1 MGVWVLMNSE
11 EARIQAQIVRF
22 LSDHGVF
29 CHSVPNE
36 GAGTDKMRTMRMITM
51 GLRPGIADLVVWLP
65 WHEIGY
71 LEVKTQTGK
80 LSDTQRRF
88 KKRCEDH
95 GVFYAVVKSVD
106 DVQAILDTEGKR

>member
-1 MGVWVLMNSE
+1 MNSE
-11 EARIQAQIVRF
+11 EAKIQADIVHY
-22 LSDHGVF
+22 LSEKNIF

-36 GAGTDKMRTMRMITM
+36 GSGPDKMRTMRMITM
-51 GLRPGIADLVVWLP
+51 GLRPGTADLVVWLP
-65 WHEIGY
+65 WGEIGY

-80 LSDTQRRF
+80 LSDTQQRF